1 MTEGKR
7 VQFDPTINLGHI
19 ISALAFVGSVLFAW
33 MNMDKRV
40 LVLEEASKLQSQVDR
55 HQDQVMGMNMAQI
68 REALTE
74 IKQSNQRIT
83 DKLDRKE

>member
-68 REALTE
+68 REALAE

-83 DKLDRKE
+83 EKLDRKE

>member
-1 MTEGKR
+1 MTEGRR

-55 HQDQVMGMNMAQI
+55 HQDQVMSMNMAQI
-68 REALTE
+68 RESLVE
-74 IKQSNQRIT
+74 IKQSNQRINE
-83 DKLDRKE
+83 KLDRKD